1 MTTTN
6 KSSWVTNPTRK
17 QIILTNLVWLTGI
30 TLMILSMTYLFKE
43 NPFESKNIM
52 LFFLIIIA
60 TITEIKVTYN
70 YSKNQTLN
78 K

>member
-1 MTTTN
+1 MTKTT
-6 KSSWVTNPTRK
+6 KSNWVTNPTKK
-17 QIILTNLVWLTGI
+17 QMILTNLVWLTGI
-30 TLMILSMTYLFKE
+30 TLMILSMTDLFKE
-43 NPFESKNIM
+43 NPFKSKNIM

-70 YSKNQTLN
+70 YFKNQTSN

>member
-1 MTTTN
+1 
-6 KSSWVTNPTRK
+6 VTNPTKK
-17 QIILTNLVWLTGI
+17 QMILTNLVWLTGI
-30 TLMILSMTYLFKE
+30 TLMILSMTDLFKE
-43 NPFESKNIM
+43 NPFKSKNIM

-70 YSKNQTLN
+70 YFKNQTSN